1 MINLTID
8 GKPFEVP
15 EGTSILEAARQA
27 EIHIPTLCDHQE
39 LAPYGGCRL
48 CLVEVE
54 GMRTLQPSC
63 TLPVSKDMVVKTNT
77 PKVQEARKFVLSLIF
92 SERNHFCPY
101 CQVSGGDCELQNA
114 AYEQGMDHWPL
125 QPAWKKYEVDAS
137 HKFFILENNR
147 CILCRRCVRACDE
160 LAGNFTLGVA
170 ERGAD
175 SLIIADLGVPL
186 GESTCVSCGMCV
198 EVCPTGALIDRQSA
212 YKGRDTQVEHHP
224 TLCVGCSVGC
234 GVDVITRD
242 NHLVRI
248 ESDWDHPVSNGALC
262 QAGRF
267 NPLED
272 GRERILTPLVRKA
285 GALKAATWDEA
296 LNTITEAIKSQAG
309 NEKGL
314 AAVVS
319 TRLPAEVLYQF
330 KSLFADGL
338 NTTMVTTTEDGMP
351 TRGVSALARELKQP
365 FEGKLD
371 DLRSSDCVL
380 VVGADLQN
388 KHQVAGFFIKRNRPN
403 GSRLIVIDP
412 QENGLEAFADLVIK
426 PGKSGTLELINT
438 LSAALD
444 GKKASTEINA
454 AVDMLKKAKRPVIL
468 SGKNVNGELEVLR
481 ALHDL
486 RGQLGD
492 QAIQLSIKGKA
503 NSFSAAQYGLEQAF
517 NPVGYSVVYVALGDE
532 KPSQR
537 LLDRLTDRKF
547 LAVQASFSSPLTAM
561 ADVVL
566 PVTDWSEQS
575 GHFVNT
581 DGRLQVSNKV
591 IRQPDEVRDNLEV
604 LKDLAERLDVK
615 CDSQWQAALTKKTA
629 PVAIS

>member
-15 EGTSILEAARQA
+15 EGTTVLEAARQA

-39 LAPYGGCRL
+39 LTPYGGCRL

-63 TLPVSKDMVVKTNT
+63 TLPASNNMVVKTNT

-125 QPAWKKYEVDAS
+125 QPDWNKYEVDAS

-147 CILCRRCVRACDE
+147 CILCQRCVRACDE
-160 LAGNFTLGVA
+160 LVGNFTLGVE

-175 SLIIADLGVPL
+175 SLIVADLGVPL

-198 EVCPTGALIDRQSA
+198 AGLPDRRLDRPPERLQRPRHP
-212 YKGRDTQVEHHP
+212 GRASPHP
-224 TLCVGCSVGC
+224 VRGLLGWLRGGC
-234 GVDVITRD
+234 
-242 NHLVRI
+242 
-248 ESDWDHPVSNGALC
+248 DHPRQPPACASRAIGIIPVSSGVLC
-262 QAGRF
+262 QVGRF

-272 GRERILTPLVRKA
+272 GRERILTPLVRKD

-296 LNTITEAIKSQAG
+296 LKAITGAIKPQAG
-309 NEKGL
+309 KEKGL

-319 TRLPAEVLYQF
+319 TRLPAEALYQF

-338 NTTMVTTTEDGMP
+338 KSGMVTTTEDGMP

-426 PGKSGTLELINT
+426 PGKSGAVELINS
-438 LSAALD
+438 LVAALG
-444 GKKASTEINA
+444 GKAASRR
-454 AVDMLKKAKRPVIL
+454 DRSRRLKCSRRP
-468 SGKNVNGELEVLR
+468 KNRSSFPARTVNSELEVVR

-486 RGQLGD
+486 RGKLGEQAVQL
-492 QAIQLSIKGKA
+492 LSIKGKA
-503 NSFSAAQYGLEQAF
+503 NSLAPRSTGSNRPSAPPAM
-517 NPVGYSVVYVALGDE
+517 
-532 KPSQR
+532 PSCMPR
-537 LLDRLTDRKF
+537 WAMRSPPSACWTGWPTSKF
-547 LAVQASFSSPLTAM
+547 LAVQASS
-561 ADVVL
+561 
-566 PVTDWSEQS
+566 
-575 GHFVNT
+575 
-581 DGRLQVSNKV
+581 
-591 IRQPDEVRDNLEV
+591 
-604 LKDLAERLDVK
+604 
-615 CDSQWQAALTKKTA
+615 AAR
-629 PVAIS
+629 